1 MAITDTYKLLSDE
14 ELVAKYHSG
23 DEKAAD
29 YLIEKYKNLVRKM
42 CVHIILQV
50 PIMKICFRRACLAF
64 LRQ

>member
-29 YLIEKYKNLVRKM
+29 YLIEKYKNLGCDEDEALIKTFKEVRGK
-42 CVHIILQV
+42 
-50 PIMKICFRRACLAF
+50 
-64 LRQ
+64 

>member
-29 YLIEKYKNLVRKM
+29 YLIEKYKNLVRKPYT
-42 CVHIILQV
+42 VHPICLQQ
-50 PIMKICFRRACLAF
+50 PLQI
-64 LRQ
+64 Q